1 MRKRH
6 RAYLKILRNKAERER
21 KRMEEKQAC
30 TPDKVFCYGNII
42 RSAKKCTKGV
52 SWKASVQAYHLR
64 AISKT
69 YTDYRLLKDGK
80 VPRCMTR
87 KEIAI
92 TERGKIRVITPI
104 HIKDRVIQK
113 TICDNALVPVL
124 RKKLIYDNGA
134 SLKGKG
140 VSFSRRRL
148 ENHLKKAV
156 RKFGQDFYILTY
168 DIKNFFGSIPHKQCR
183 KALERYFPAEL
194 ANIAM
199 EIIKN
204 PVREKIRQI
213 KDSGEMEKQLRE
225 LEEDKIKGICLG
237 SQESQIMA
245 LAVPSC
251 IDHYIKDRRR
261 MKFYIRYM
269 DDGVL
274 IAKTKE
280 ELKKIFAELKAIM
293 ESLGMK
299 FNERKTRITKA
310 KKGFTFLKVKYHI
323 SKTGKIIRRL
333 TPKGTA
339 RMRRKLKKFRRKVD
353 AGEMTLTNVYESI
366 QSWMSHSKVAN
377 SHKTV
382 RNMLRLYR
390 NLFGD
395 LRIPP
400 REARTM
406 EGKHGIQAG
415 Y

>member
-1 MRKRH
+1 
-6 RAYLKILRNKAERER
+6 
-21 KRMEEKQAC
+21 MEDAQAC
-30 TPDKVFCYGNII
+30 TPEKVFSYGNFV

-80 VPRCMTR
+80 VPRCTSR

-113 TICDNALVPVL
+113 TLCDNALVPVF
-124 RKKLIYDNGA
+124 RRKLIYDNGA

-140 VSFSRRRL
+140 VGFSRKRL
-148 ENHLKKAV
+148 EKHLRRAA
-156 RKFGQDFYILTY
+156 RTFGPDFYVMTY
-168 DIKNFFGSIPHKQCR
+168 DIKNFFGSIPHIQCR
-183 KALERYFPAEL
+183 KVLEKYFCREL
-194 ANIAM
+194 ADIAM

-204 PVREKIRQI
+204 PIREKMKLIR
-213 KDSGEMEKQLRE
+213 DGNEKAKRLRD
-225 LEEDKIKGICLG
+225 LKEDRINGICLG

-245 LAVPSC
+245 LIVPNS

-280 ELKKIFAELKAIM
+280 ELKEIFAKVKAIM

-310 KKGFTFLKVKYHI
+310 RKGFTFLKVKYHI
-323 SKTGKIIRRL
+323 TKTGKIIRRL

-353 AGEMTLTNVYESI
+353 AGEMTLTNVYESM

-390 NLFGD
+390 KLFGD

-400 REARTM
+400 RETRTM
-406 EGKHGIQAG
+406 EGQHGIQAG

>member
-1 MRKRH
+1 
-6 RAYLKILRNKAERER
+6 
-21 KRMEEKQAC
+21 MEDAQAC
-30 TPDKVFCYGNII
+30 TPEKVFSYGNFV

-80 VPRCMTR
+80 VPRCTSR

-113 TICDNALVPVL
+113 TLCDNALVPVF
-124 RKKLIYDNGA
+124 RRKLIYDNGA

-140 VSFSRRRL
+140 VGFSRKRL
-148 ENHLKKAV
+148 EKHLRRAT
-156 RKFGQDFYILTY
+156 RTFGPDFYVMTY
-168 DIKNFFGSIPHKQCR
+168 DIKNFFGSIPHRQCR
-183 KALERYFPAEL
+183 KMLEKYFCREL

-204 PVREKIRQI
+204 PIREKINRI
-213 KDSGEMEKQLRE
+213 RDGKERAKQLRD
-225 LEEDKIKGICLG
+225 LEEDKINGICLG

-245 LAVPSC
+245 LIVPNS
-251 IDHYIKDRRR
+251 IDHYIKDRKQ

-280 ELKKIFAELKAIM
+280 ELKEIFAELKMIM
-293 ESLGMK
+293 ESIGMR
-299 FNERKTRITKA
+299 FHERKTRITKA
-310 KKGFTFLKVKYHI
+310 RKGFTFLKVKYHI
-323 SKTGKIIRRL
+323 TKTGKIIRRL

-353 AGEMTLTNVYESI
+353 AGEMTLTNVYESM

-390 NLFGD
+390 DLFGD

-406 EGKHGIQAG
+406 EGQHGIQAG